1 MPIEQFNNPN
11 LVQILHNDKSM
22 SVEADQASVDVDWAS
37 VSVDRASAGVD
48 WALIDVNL
56 ASAGVDWTS
65 AGVELVSAGVELFP
79 AGAGSSLAID
89 GNIRVNG

>member
-22 SVEADQASVDVDWAS
+22 SVDADQASVDVDRAS
-37 VSVDRASAGVD
+37 VSVDRA
-48 WALIDVNL
+48 
-56 ASAGVDWTS
+56 S

-79 AGAGSSLAID
+79 AGIGSSLAID
-89 GNIRVNG
+89 ENIRVNG